1 MEAPAGEEALLRR
14 VGGRRGG
21 GDIVIV
27 MQPRTQA
34 KEDRGHFSSL
44 LWPHHAN
51 QKD

>member
-14 VGGRRGG
+14 VGGRRG

-44 LWPHHAN
+44 L
-51 QKD
+51 